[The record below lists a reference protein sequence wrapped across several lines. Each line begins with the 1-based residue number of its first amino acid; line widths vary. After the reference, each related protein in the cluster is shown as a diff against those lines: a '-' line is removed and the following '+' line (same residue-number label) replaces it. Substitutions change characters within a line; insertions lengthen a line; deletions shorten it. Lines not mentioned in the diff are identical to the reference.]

1 MLNRYG
7 VQKAIEEW
15 RDEQI
20 ASGAADHG
28 YLVALLDEELLKSLA
43 DHLMWKIRENA

>member
-7 VQKAIEEW
+7 VQQVIEEW

-20 ASGAADHG
+20 AESADPG
-28 YLVALLDEELLKSLA
+28 YFAALLDEEMLKSLA
-43 DHLMWKIRENA
+43 DRLIWKIRENA

>member
-7 VQKAIEEW
+7 VQQVIEEW

-20 ASGAADHG
+20 AEGVDRG
-28 YLVALLDEELLKSLA
+28 YLAVLLDDEMLKSLA
-43 DHLMWKIRENA
+43 DRLIWKIRENA

>member
-7 VQKAIEEW
+7 VQQVIEEW

-20 ASGAADHG
+20 AASGDHG
-28 YLVALLDEELLKSLA
+28 YFAALLDEELLKGLA
-43 DHLMWKIRENA
+43 DRLIWKIRENA

>member
-7 VQKAIEEW
+7 VQQVIEEW

-20 ASGAADHG
+20 AESADHG
-28 YLVALLDEELLKSLA
+28 YLSALLDEELLKSLA
-43 DHLMWKIRENA
+43 DRLMWKIRENA